1 MSSVRVTGGAL
12 RSPLWRDVL
21 AAALDRPLHTVG
33 DAEGTALGAAALGLF
48 ALGRAPGLTEAVAAL
63 AGPDTATTTPPVIAD
78 RALVAVYERMRAA
91 VPELIEALAPV
102 AALLAPPVPV
112 KRRR

>member
-1 MSSVRVTGGAL
+1 M
-12 RSPLWRDVL
+12 L
-21 AAALDRPLHTVG
+21 AATLDRPLHMVG

-63 AGPDTATTTPPVIAD
+63 AGPDTATTTPPVVAD
-78 RALVAVYERMRAA
+78 PALVAVYERTRAA

-102 AALLAPPVPV
+102 AALFARGDVAPAAQPP
-112 KRRR
+112 RPSADREGS